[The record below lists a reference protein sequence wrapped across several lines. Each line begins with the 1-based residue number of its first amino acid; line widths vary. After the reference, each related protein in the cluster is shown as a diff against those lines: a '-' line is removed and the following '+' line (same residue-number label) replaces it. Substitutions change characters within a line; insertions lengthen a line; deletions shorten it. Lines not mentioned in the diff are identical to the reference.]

1 MHEIRIGHWTKF
13 GAAVRD
19 ARRAQSLSQT
29 ELAERAGVS
38 RSWLAKLES
47 GHRGAEF
54 EQILRVMSALGLTLS
69 IRDDRPEASSPSTE
83 LSSAVG
89 AKAPAS
95 AKPTSSQPTSSQPTS
110 SKSAARIAA
119 KSSTGGRKTR
129 TPARRKSSGAIRIR
143 VADTGPAV
151 SAAAVA
157 RLLDRHK
164 AALEDRRSTWDSA
177 ALKVT
182 QANGG

>member
-13 GAAVRD
+13 GAAIRD

-54 EQILRVMSALGLTLS
+54 EQILLVMSALGLTLS
-69 IRDDRPEASSPSTE
+69 IQNDRPEPSLPETKTDSA
-83 LSSAVG
+83 LGAKSSA
-89 AKAPAS
+89 
-95 AKPTSSQPTSSQPTS
+95 PTS
-110 SKSAARIAA
+110 SKSAARN
-119 KSSTGGRKTR
+119 TGRSAPGGGKTR
-129 TPARRKSSGAIRIR
+129 TPVRRKSGGAIRIR
-143 VADTGPAV
+143 VEDTGPAI
-151 SAAAVA
+151 SAEAAA
-157 RLLDRHK
+157 RLLNKHK

-177 ALKVT
+177 ALKVV
-182 QANGG
+182 QANVG